1 MPIIE
6 QIPGRTITISGE
18 EWLYFSGTSYL
29 GIAALPAFRTL
40 LHQSIERY
48 GTNFGGSRL
57 ANIQFKVFLEA
68 ETLLAK
74 ICGAPAAIT
83 VSSGTLAANVVMR
96 LLQDQT
102 SAPIHYAPE
111 VHPALHWRTATSS
124 SSRELWEQQML
135 EQAHRGKHPAIFV
148 SNGIDPLRVVHYDF
162 HWLKQLPNDIPYTLV
177 IDDSHVLGVLGED
190 GGGSFRSLEL
200 PKNVDLI
207 VVGSLGKAW
216 GIPGGVILASE
227 PFLKNLQRSSLFG
240 GASPAIP
247 AYLDAFVNAQALYR
261 EQRVKLKQNIYQFQ
275 SLIGAKYELVSID
288 PFPVFYSAD
297 QALADQLA
305 KHKILISSFA
315 YPSPESDL
323 VTRIVLNALHEK
335 ADIEKLVHALN
346 DIY

>member
-6 QIPGRTITISGE
+6 QIPGRTITIDGE

-29 GIAALPAFRTL
+29 GIAALPAFRDL

-68 ETLLAK
+68 ESLLAK

-111 VHPALHWRTATSS
+111 VHPALHWRAATSS
-124 SSRELWEQQML
+124 SSCELWEQEIL
-135 EQAHRGKHPAIFV
+135 EQAQQEKKPTIFV
-148 SNGIDPLRVVHYDF
+148 SNGIDPLRVRAYDF
-162 HWLKQLPNDIPYTLV
+162 NWLRQLPNDVPYTLV

-190 GGGSFRSLEL
+190 GGGSYKSLEL
-200 PKNVDLI
+200 PENVELI

-216 GIPGGVILASE
+216 GIPGGVILGGE
-227 PFLKNLQRSSLFG
+227 PFLNKLRRSSLFG

-247 AYLDAFVNAQALYR
+247 AYLDAFVSAQQLYR
-261 EQRVKLKQNIYQFQ
+261 GQRSRLAQNIQQFQ
-275 SLIGAKYELVSID
+275 SLVGAKSDLVSID
-288 PFPVFYSAD
+288 SFPVFYSAD
-297 QALADQLA
+297 QSLADRLVE
-305 KHKILISSFA
+305 HKILISSFA

-323 VTRIVLNALHEK
+323 ITRIVLNALHEK
-335 ADIEKLVHALN
+335 ADIEKLVHAFN
-346 DIY
+346 DLY